1 MPYRSRRA
9 WSAFARGALVVFL
22 VVAALQAAR
31 SALRGFVGAARA
43 AGETPL
49 DTRQRVLGAE
59 YADAIEHARRVIA
72 PGDAYVLVDAGTYA
86 EAARF
91 WVRHDLAP
99 RRPRFIGF
107 AEGLSRRPERARRTW
122 PRAAKYAV
130 VARPD
135 YQAPL
140 VLERG
145 EFLAWVEGLHAD
157 R

>member
-9 WSAFARGALVVFL
+9 WNGFARAALVVFL
-22 VVAALQAAR
+22 AVAALQAAR
-31 SALRGFVGAARA
+31 SAFRGFVSAARA

-49 DTRQRVLGAE
+49 ETRQRVLGTE

-86 EAARF
+86 EVARF

-99 RRPRFIGF
+99 RRPRFMGF
-107 AEGLSRRPERARRTW
+107 AQGLSRRPERARRRW
-122 PRAAKYAV
+122 PQAAKYAV
-130 VARPD
+130 VARPN

-140 VLERG
+140 VLERV
-145 EFLAWVEGLHAD
+145 EFLAWIEGLHAD